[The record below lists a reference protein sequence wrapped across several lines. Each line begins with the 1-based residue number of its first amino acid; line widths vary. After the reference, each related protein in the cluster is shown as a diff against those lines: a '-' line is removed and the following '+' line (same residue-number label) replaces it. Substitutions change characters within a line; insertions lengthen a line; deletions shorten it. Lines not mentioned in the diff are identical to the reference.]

1 MNYYLIA
8 GEASG
13 DLHAANLMK
22 ALQQEDDAAT
32 FRCWGGDLMA
42 AAGGHLVKHYKE
54 LAFMGFWE
62 VVKNLRT
69 IAKNLDFC
77 KKDITTN
84 LPDVLILIDY
94 SGFNLRI
101 AQWAKTIGLKV
112 FYYISPQVW
121 ASRQSRVKK
130 IKKYVDKLF
139 VILPFEKDFYQQFD
153 LEVDFV
159 GHPLLDAIAEF
170 QTPNATPLHFDKT
183 FSSSNKAQ
191 GLEKERTPSQ
201 LDKIASDNEPLC
213 FGKPIIALLPGSR
226 QQEIKV
232 VLKIMLPLAH
242 QFSNYQ
248 FIIAIAPAIP
258 ISFYEQIIAQSG
270 LPENTV
276 FLVRDQTYNL
286 LNQSKAAIVTSGT
299 ATLETALFEVP
310 QVVCYKGSWLT
321 YQIAKR
327 IIKVP
332 YISLV
337 NLIANQPL
345 VKELIQNDLTVA
357 NLKEELEYL
366 LSNQKSKELKLAY
379 RQIKKQLG
387 DVGASKRAAKLMV
400 SYLRSYD

>member
-22 ALQQEDDAAT
+22 ALQQEDGTAT
-32 FRCWGGDLMA
+32 FRYWGGDLMEA
-42 AAGGHLVKHYKE
+42 RGGHLVKHYKE

-69 IAKNLDFC
+69 ISKNLDFC
-77 KKDITTN
+77 KKDIAAN
-84 LPDVLILIDY
+84 PPDVLILIDY

-139 VILPFEKDFYQQFD
+139 VILPFEKDFYQQFGV
-153 LEVDFV
+153 EVDFV
-159 GHPLLDAIAEF
+159 GHPLLDAIEEF
-170 QTPNATPLHFDKT
+170 QHSTVNPAPAPLQKRKTPY
-183 FSSSNKAQ
+183 Q
-191 GLEKERTPSQ
+191 Y
-201 LDKIASDNEPLC
+201 DNQVLNIEFPTVA
-213 FGKPIIALLPGSR
+213 KPIVALLPGSR
-226 QQEIKV
+226 QQEITV
-232 VLKIMLPLAH
+232 VLKIMLPLVN
-242 QFSNYQ
+242 QFPDYQ
-248 FIIAIAPAIP
+248 FIIAVAPAIP
-258 ISFYEQIIAQSG
+258 LSFYEEIITQSG
-270 LPENTV
+270 IAKNTLL
-276 FLVRDQTYNL
+276 LVRDQTYHL

-310 QVVCYKGSWLT
+310 QVVCYKGNWLT

-337 NLIANQPL
+337 NLIANRPL

-357 NLKEELEYL
+357 NLKEALAYI
-366 LSNQKSKELKLAY
+366 LSDQKIKELKIAY
-379 RQIKKQLG
+379 QQIKKQLG
-387 DVGASKRAAKLMV
+387 DVGASKRAAKLMIA
-400 SYLRSYD
+400 YLQSND